1 MASPASPAG
10 ARVVH
15 FHARAAGTASARLT
29 VEPSDDDLMVRI
41 AAGDA
46 AACQHVVE
54 RHLARILGLAARAL
68 RDPTEA
74 EDVAQETFLRL
85 WSHADRWRPGAA
97 RLSTWLHRVAVNLCL
112 DRRARRRETQID
124 DDLPE
129 PADPQADVARA
140 LEDKDLT
147 RHVQDEIMGLSDA
160 QRMAI
165 TLCHYQGLR
174 NTEAAEMMNISVEAL
189 ESLLARA
196 RRILR
201 LRLQPIAAELLEDGG

>member
-1 MASPASPAG
+1 MAFASPAG

-15 FHARAAGTASARLT
+15 YHARAADSVSARHT
-29 VEPSDDDLMVRI
+29 VEPSDDELMVRI
-41 AAGDA
+41 ASGDA

-54 RHLARILGLAARAL
+54 RHLARILGLASRAL
-68 RDPTEA
+68 GDRTEA

-85 WSHADRWRPGAA
+85 WSHADRWRPGTA

-112 DRRARRRETQID
+112 DRRARPRDAQID
-124 DDLPE
+124 DALPD
-129 PADPQADVARA
+129 PPDPQSDLTRG
-140 LEDKDLT
+140 LEDKDLAE
-147 RHVQDEIMGLSDA
+147 HVQVEIMRLSDA

-174 NTEAAEMMNISVEAL
+174 NTEAADMMRISVEAL

-201 LRLQPIAAELLEDGG
+201 QRLQPIAAELLENAG